1 MAGDIRMKASRGT
14 YSHDRID
21 GLTRKNEQNVAEITM
36 GSDQTEYFL
45 KILNTPDPTDTDNL

>member
-1 MAGDIRMKASRGT
+1 MKASRGT